1 MLIFEKRYWK
11 DNSKPI
17 KMILLIGN
25 VWSGEKGKEWD
36 LDFFVSMKIQLT
48 IKLRRNKDNFI

>member
-36 LDFFVSMKIQLT
+36 RSRFLCVDENSI
-48 IKLRRNKDNFI
+48 NN